1 MIKTWIWKLF
11 RWGYVN
17 VIWFLSIT
25 VSSVNC
31 EFSIILTIVQAFNT
45 NILQGTSCPSKK
57 NAYIVGST
65 LNWYN
70 CLLLPYIHISPVNL
84 PTFRME
90 ILSSLALLDL
100 LVWDILYR
108 EKCFI
113 GPNVGKIA
121 FFAFFRSF
129 WPLTWK
135 RQEFCFLSLS
145 YRKAHSISSTSDMK
159 FIEVPNQLAGLE
171 VMVIQKCR
179 IFSKI
184 NDWSRSFGFWPHALG
199 SSINLEWNSHRNGAC
214 RVQFVFEAF
223 TLRLKSKFLMKFW
236 WNQNSKEK

>member
-70 CLLLPYIHISPVNL
+70 CLLLSYIHISPVNL

-100 LVWDILYR
+100 LVWDILH
-108 EKCFI
+108 
-113 GPNVGKIA
+113 
-121 FFAFFRSF
+121 
-129 WPLTWK
+129 
-135 RQEFCFLSLS
+135 
-145 YRKAHSISSTSDMK
+145 RKKWLLHWA
-159 FIEVPNQLAGLE
+159 
-171 VMVIQKCR
+171 KCR
-179 IFSKI
+179 KNWIFCLFSQLLT
-184 NDWSRSFGFWPHALG
+184 S
-199 SSINLEWNSHRNGAC
+199 NLETARILFSI
-214 RVQFVFEAF
+214 FI
-223 TLRLKSKFLMKFW
+223 LSKSSFNFKHNWYEIYRSPKPIGWFGSYGH
-236 WNQNSKEK
+236 SKV